1 MMKVLEDKDYGC
13 DIKNSAFINGT
24 LPVNRH
30 ATTLVLACLIKLLD
44 SVIPLLDSC
53 CDDLQNKKYDK
64 ITSTLIKRIY
74 V

>member
-13 DIKNSAFINGT
+13 EIKNSAFINGT

-53 CDDLQNKKYDK
+53 FDDLQNKKYDK
-64 ITSTLIKRIY
+64 ITSNLIKRIY

>member
-1 MMKVLEDKDYGC
+1 MRKVLEDKEYGC
-13 DIKNSAFINGT
+13 EIKNTAFMNGS

-53 CDDLQNKKYDK
+53 FDDLQNKKYDK

-74 V
+74 I

>member
-30 ATTLVLACLIKLLD
+30 STTLVLACLIKLLD

-53 CDDLQNKKYDK
+53 FDDLQNKKYDK